1 MSPLLFKAYHWF
13 AHRLKSIHLHGIH
26 SPFVFHLHQDIFKEK
41 AKYYAFDAIE
51 SIRAKLIL
59 TDKVIEVKD
68 LGAGS
73 QFSRGN
79 KRSIR
84 SIAQQS
90 LKRPKEAQLLF
101 QLVQTFKPK
110 TILELGTSLG
120 LSTAYMAKAAPSAK
134 ITTIEGCPQT
144 AKVAMLNLKKLNIEN
159 VKVLNGAFDDH
170 LEPALNDL
178 HSLDFFFI
186 DGNHTEA
193 ATLRYFNAC
202 LPYLNEN
209 SVVVFDDIYW
219 SKGMI
224 NAWNK
229 IRLNNKVTISIDLF
243 EMGILFFK
251 RDQAKEH
258 FTIYH

>member
-1 MSPLLFKAYHWF
+1 MSILLFKAYHWL
-13 AHRLKSIHLHGIH
+13 AHRLRSIHLHGIH
-26 SPFVFHLHQDIFKEK
+26 SPFVFYLHQTLIKEK

-51 SIRAKLIL
+51 SIRAKLLL

-73 QFSRGN
+73 QYSKGN

-90 LKRPKEAQLLF
+90 LKRPKEAQLMYR
-101 QLVQTFKPK
+101 LVQEFKPK

-120 LSTAYMAKAAPSAK
+120 ISIAYLAKAAPSAK
-134 ITTIEGCPQT
+134 ITSIEGCPQT
-144 AKVAMLNLKKLNIEN
+144 SKVALLNLKKLNIEN
-159 VKVLNGAFDDH
+159 VKVINGAFDDH
-170 LEPALNDL
+170 IEEALIDL
-178 HSLDFFFI
+178 KVLDFLFI
-186 DGNHTEA
+186 DGNHTEK

-202 LPYLNEN
+202 LPYL
-209 SVVVFDDIYW
+209 SGKAIVVFDDIYW
-219 SKGMI
+219 SKGML

-229 IRLNNKVTISIDLF
+229 IRKNEKVAVSIDLF
-243 EMGILFFK
+243 ELGILIFK
-251 RDQAKEH
+251 RDQEKEH